1 MGNMGNYEIDGL
13 LVKTKRIFPIL
24 YREAMFLG
32 AEDMSVEQFTRAYV
46 KRLKKADLSVFQSD
60 ENLVTLPETLSI
72 WITMEGMLEARRKVT
87 EYIWSQDQVRLIYI
101 LKMEVVPFW
110 GCVQIPNS
118 QLELLKAQRRQT
130 DVRK

>member
-1 MGNMGNYEIDGL
+1 MCNMGNYEIDGL

-24 YREAMFLG
+24 YREAIFLS
-32 AEDMSVEQFTRAYV
+32 AENMSVEQFTSAYV
-46 KRLKKADLSVFQSD
+46 KRLKKANLSVFQSG

-72 WITMEGMLEARRKVT
+72 WITMEGMLEARKKVT

-101 LKMEVVPFW
+101 LKMEIVPFW

-118 QLELLKAQRRQT
+118 QLEILKAQRQHI